1 MARLNAGPAHP
12 GTAQPWRVRAILI
25 CGCHPVCGLRVCGL
39 PSLCLFELR
48 GQALVHR
55 VSDARA
61 QLGGGTQR
69 LWQRLPIR
77 GTAAGAWALGLEALA
92 GPGASPPTAC
102 PFSPGSGAT
111 PVWPGC
117 QSHSPKL
124 VLSPCSAQT
133 GRGVIPPVAAAAA
146 AGRLSLGAAAAP
158 DGPPGCQGQRALPVS
173 TCPRSCRPELGEGG
187 ARRPRREAGCRADDG
202 SGPVGSLPPGP
213 ALPAG

>member
-12 GTAQPWRVRAILI
+12 GTAQPWRVRAVLI
-25 CGCHPVCGLRVCGL
+25 CGRHPVCGLRVCGL

-48 GQALVHR
+48 GQALVRR
-55 VSDARA
+55 VSDAGA
-61 QLGGGTQR
+61 QLGGAQR

-77 GTAAGAWALGLEALA
+77 GTAAGARALGLEALA

-173 TCPRSCRPELGEGG
+173 TLPPELQARAWGR
-187 ARRPRREAGCRADDG
+187 RRPQAQAGG
-202 SGPVGSLPPGP
+202 WVPG
-213 ALPAG
+213 